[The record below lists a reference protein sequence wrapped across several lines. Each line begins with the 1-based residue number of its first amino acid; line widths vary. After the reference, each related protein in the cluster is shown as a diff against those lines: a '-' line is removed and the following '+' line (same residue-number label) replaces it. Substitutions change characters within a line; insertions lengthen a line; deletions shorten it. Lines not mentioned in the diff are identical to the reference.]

1 MSFDH
6 KPAPSNRSGSR
17 TIGKL
22 FWGLLIIGTA
32 ILLLLN
38 AFFPDEKLPIIKIIG
53 STLLLAGAVAS
64 LTRFRFIFFFLP
76 LAIIVLIWRTSPLLS
91 FLQVLDPWLL
101 LLVAFLLGIGLSLIF
116 HRKSHVHVDIGSKDR
131 AFASGNTANHDEF
144 VNIDVNFGEH
154 IKHIHAENLRRVQI
168 KCHFAST
175 KIYLNSCTAGPEGVI
190 ININCSFSDLT
201 LDVPRVWAIDNQIST
216 FAGEVKTISPPVESG
231 DKVQVKLT
239 GSVNFAQLKINFV

>member
-53 STLLLAGAVAS
+53 STLLLASRCQSDPIPIHLLFPAIGYYCADLAHQS
-64 LTRFRFIFFFLP
+64 L
-76 LAIIVLIWRTSPLLS
+76 ALL
-91 FLQVLDPWLL
+91 LQVLDPWLL
-101 LLVAFLLGIGLSLIF
+101 LLVAFCLASVCPLSSIVNHTFMLISAAKTEPCV
-116 HRKSHVHVDIGSKDR
+116 RKCD
-131 AFASGNTANHDEF
+131 NHDEF

-154 IKHIHAENLRRVQI
+154 IKHIHAENYGGSN

-175 KIYLNSCTAGPEGVI
+175 KIYLNSCTASGR
-190 ININCSFSDLT
+190 C
-201 LDVPRVWAIDNQIST
+201 DNQH
-216 FAGEVKTISPPVESG
+216 
-231 DKVQVKLT
+231 
-239 GSVNFAQLKINFV
+239 QLQFFRSDA